1 MSFEGTCRIP
11 GRSGVFAAS
20 VEKGVLTR
28 LISVSQPYEGDEEIW
43 LSPGLFDIQVNGMLN
58 YNLSDEDLTVDRV
71 AEIDDALA
79 NRGITRW
86 CPTITTQDPPIVE
99 RNLGIL
105 REAIEKKAAPNVH
118 CIHMEGH
125 YISAEEGYRGVHMEQ
140 FIRDPDPEEFDRWQR
155 KSGGHIGL
163 FSLAPE
169 RKGAIEF
176 IRKLR
181 NKGVKVGLV
190 HHHAD
195 HDTVLEAYASGA
207 TLSTH
212 LVNGCAKMIHR
223 QHNILWSQLSIDDM
237 WASFIADGYH
247 IPHYTL
253 RVVIKARGVHRSIL
267 TSDLAHLSG
276 MSDGEYT
283 KYDRTVV
290 VKDGGLWVKGKGTD
304 LLSGAVKTLE
314 QDCEYLA
321 ANSGFSIEEALQMAS
336 LNPAQFFSIQD
347 QMQLFPGRRTPL
359 VVFSWQKNR
368 LSVKEILR

>member
-1 MSFEGTCRIP
+1 VDFEETCRIP
-11 GRSGVFAAS
+11 GKGGLFSAV
-20 VEKGVLTR
+20 VKNGVLTQF
-28 LISVSQPYEGDEEIW
+28 IPASQPPEGNGELW
-43 LSPGLFDIQVNGMLN
+43 LSPGLFDTQVNGMLG
-58 YNLSDEDLTVDRV
+58 YNLSDDDLTVERV
-71 AEIDDALA
+71 AEINEVLE

-86 CPTITTQDPPIVE
+86 CPTIITQAPAIVE

-105 REAIEKKAAPNVH
+105 REVIEKNAAPNIH

-125 YISAEEGYRGVHMEQ
+125 YISSEEGYRGVHMER
-140 FIRDPDPEEFDRWQR
+140 FIRDPDPEEFDRWQE
-155 KSGGHIGL
+155 KSGHHIGL

-181 NKGVKVGLV
+181 NEGVRVGLV
-190 HHHAD
+190 HHNAD
-195 HDTVLEAYASGA
+195 YNTILEAYAAGA
-207 TLSTH
+207 SLCTH

-253 RVVIKARGVHRSIL
+253 RAVIKAQGIDRSIL

-276 MSDGEYT
+276 MPDGEYR
-283 KYDRTVV
+283 KYERTVV
-290 VKDGGLWVKGKGTD
+290 LKDGGLWVKGEGTD

-321 ANSGFSIEEALQMAS
+321 ARSGFSIEEALVMAS
-336 LNPAQFFSIQD
+336 LNPARFFGIEH
-347 QMQLFPGRRTPL
+347 QMDLYPGRNPPL
-359 VVFSWQKNR
+359 VVFSWRNNK
-368 LSVKEILR
+368 LSVEKVLK

>member
-1 MSFEGTCRIP
+1 MRFEGTCRIP
-11 GRSGVFAAS
+11 GKSGIFSAI
-20 VEKGVLTR
+20 VEDGALAQ
-28 LISVSQPYEGDEEIW
+28 LNPVSQPSDGDGEFW
-43 LSPGLFDIQVNGMLN
+43 LSPGLFDIQVNGMLG
-58 YNLSDEDLTVDRV
+58 YNLSDEDLTVERV
-71 AEIDDALA
+71 AEINQALED
-79 NRGITRW
+79 RGITRW
-86 CPTITTQDPPIVE
+86 CPTIITQDPPVVE

-105 REAIEKKAAPNVH
+105 REVIEKNIAPNIH
-118 CIHMEGH
+118 CVHMEGH
-125 YISAEEGYRGVHMEQ
+125 YISSEEGYRGVHMER
-140 FIRDPDPEEFDRWQR
+140 FIRDPDPEEFNRWQE

-169 RKGAIEF
+169 RKGGLEF

-181 NKGVKVGLV
+181 KEGVRVGLV

-195 HDTVLEAYASGA
+195 HNTVLEAYAAGA
-207 TLSTH
+207 SLSSH

-253 RVVIKARGVHRSIL
+253 RAVIKARGIDRSIL

-276 MSDGEYT
+276 MPEGEYL

-290 VKDGGLWVKGKGTD
+290 LKDGGLWVKGEGTD

-314 QDCEYLA
+314 RDCEYLA
-321 ANSGFSIEEALQMAS
+321 ANSGFSIEEALLMAS
-336 LNPAQFFSIQD
+336 LNPARYFGIEE
-347 QMQLFPGRRTPL
+347 QMEVFPGRNPPL
-359 VVFSWQKNR
+359 VVFSWKNNR
-368 LSVKEILR
+368 LSVKGILT